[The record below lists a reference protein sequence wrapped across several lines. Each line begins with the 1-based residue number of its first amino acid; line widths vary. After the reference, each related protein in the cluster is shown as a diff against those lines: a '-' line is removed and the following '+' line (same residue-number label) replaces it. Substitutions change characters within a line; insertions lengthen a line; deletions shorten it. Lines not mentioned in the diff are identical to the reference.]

1 MEIGLLLQMAE
12 DLLKGQGKDKFARGE
27 VDEAVTCQTLTCLP
41 LHLSMWLKKCKQQI
55 QLFARRLA
63 TSFGFAPSVRNPVSR
78 QKDEATFSI
87 NLHQAAGRCAR
98 PVISPGNF

>member
-41 LHLSMWLKKCKQQI
+41 LHLNGLTQQHVVEKMQTASSTFCTKAGYKLWI
-55 QLFARRLA
+55 RSLRSQ
-63 TSFGFAPSVRNPVSR
+63 PSQSA
-78 QKDEATFSI
+78 E
-87 NLHQAAGRCAR
+87 G
-98 PVISPGNF
+98 